1 MPAELATI
9 PVGRASAV
17 KVWFN
22 NQLGGQRMVADVV
35 AECISIG
42 RGSQN
47 DIVLDS
53 HFVADEAVVVTCVN
67 GDWQLKSLGQNGCC
81 VGGRTIG
88 RGEQITFTP
97 DVPIE
102 VFPFALS
109 FEPDVSSSFD
119 AGQQRNEFD
128 GRMSELIRAL
138 HVDLLSLMDL
148 ETEDPGRRDKPEYQ
162 LTLEHTIEELAS
174 SKQLGES
181 RHANLVTHI
190 AGHSVRQAL
199 IEQLINRAGKQN
211 APPIQS
217 HGGWRRLVSAV
228 PEREADLTTLVAR
241 AGTML
246 GVDSLTDLSEQ
257 MEAVDLRYWETWDL
271 LSAESLDHLLLYL
284 ALRDLKKQIKDI
296 VFGYGPLED
305 LLRIPTISEIMVVDS
320 NHIFVEKR
328 GVVEN
333 SGRRFISDDI
343 TLAVIDRIV
352 SKVGRRIDKSQPL
365 VDARLADGSRV
376 NAVIPPLAVSGPCI
390 TIRKFPDDRLR
401 MDDLVKIGALTPTT
415 AQFLK
420 AAVVSSRNILISGGT
435 GTGKTTLLNCLAD
448 FIPAKERIVTVED
461 TAELQINKEHVVRME
476 TKQANAEGAGAY
488 TIHDLV
494 KNALR
499 MRPDRVIVGECRGGE
514 ALDMLQAMNTGH
526 DGSLTTIHANT
537 PKDVQLRLEVMV
549 RTAADLPVDSI
560 HRQIAAAVDLI
571 VQLTRCR
578 DGRRRITQVTEVVS
592 VDELEGGVRMKD
604 LFHLESMDNET
615 QLVPTGCLPSF
626 IDMLIDVGYDLE
638 NFYR

>member
-1 MPAELATI
+1 MRI
-9 PVGRASAV
+9 WYHS
-17 KVWFN
+17 
-22 NQLGGQRMVADVV
+22 QLGGQRLAADVS
-35 AECISIG
+35 ADCISIG
-42 RGSQN
+42 RGPHN

-53 HFVADEAVVVTCVN
+53 YCVAQEAALLRRIN
-67 GDWQLKSLGQNGCC
+67 GKWRLDSLGRNGCRL
-81 VGGRTIG
+81 GGRTV
-88 RGEQITFTP
+88 RPGECVEFEA

-102 VFPFALS
+102 VFPFTLSLEADPGTAL
-109 FEPDVSSSFD
+109 D
-119 AGQQRNEFD
+119 AVGQRALLDQ
-128 GRMSELIRAL
+128 RMSDFIRDL

-148 ETEDPGRRDKPEYQ
+148 ETEDSERRNKTEYQ

-174 SKQLGES
+174 SRHLGEPQNTDLTA
-181 RHANLVTHI
+181 HV

-199 IEQLINRAGKQN
+199 IEQLIHRSGRQGTE
-211 APPIQS
+211 PD
-217 HGGWRRLVSAV
+217 HVEGGWRRLVSAIS
-228 PEREADLTTLVAR
+228 ERERDLAALVGQAAETLGINAVA
-241 AGTML
+241 
-246 GVDSLTDLSEQ
+246 DLSEQ
-257 MEAVDLRYWETWDL
+257 MDLVDASYWTIWDAL
-271 LSAESLDHLLLYL
+271 AAESLEDVLLYL
-284 ALRDLKKQIKDI
+284 ALREFKKQIKDI

-305 LLRIPTISEIMVVDS
+305 LLRIPTITEIMVVDS
-320 NHIFVEKR
+320 NHIFVEKK
-328 GVVEN
+328 GIVEN
-333 SGRRFISDDI
+333 SGRRFISDDV

-365 VDARLADGSRV
+365 VDARLTDGSRV

-390 TIRKFPDDRLR
+390 TIRKFPAERLR
-401 MDDLVKIGALTPTT
+401 MDDLVEMGALTATT
-415 AQFLK
+415 AQFLQ
-420 AAVVSSRNILISGGT
+420 AAVLARRNILIAGGT
-435 GTGKTTLLNCLAD
+435 GTGKTTLLNCLTD

-461 TAELQINKEHVVRME
+461 TAELQIDKEHVVRME

-494 KNALR
+494 RNALR

-537 PKDVQLRLEVMV
+537 PQDVQLRLEVMV

-578 DGRRRITQVTEVVS
+578 DGRRRVTQVTEVVD
-592 VDELEGGVRMKD
+592 VDDLEGGVRMKD
-604 LFHLESMDNET
+604 LFHLEQVDGES

-626 IDMLIDVGYDLE
+626 IEKLISAGYDLE